1 MPITLEYG
9 KCITVDKGGEG
20 VLFFKNLVSLVS
32 ETLRLW
38 VPQRLVF
45 SRPGRSQG
53 LLYKH
58 LCNSFVHSLIQ

>member
-32 ETLRLW
+32 ETGKARGCYANTS
-38 VPQRLVF
+38 VIQ
-45 SRPGRSQG
+45 
-53 LLYKH
+53 
-58 LCNSFVHSLIQ
+58 SFIH